1 MQATIIGIDC
11 ATKANKVGLAI
22 ATSSRGHTAVEEV
35 RLGSSGKGPD
45 DIVAEWVQQQEGP
58 TLLALD
64 APLGWPAPL
73 AQALPRHRAGA
84 KLPYDADETFRS
96 ENELRQRANRLFRR
110 DTDKYIFERTGKRSL
125 DIGADRIARTA
136 HAALALLEEL
146 RRRLDKPIPL
156 AWGPDISGV
165 SAIEVYPAAT
175 LKAHGIAYNPDSAEA
190 RQWLCDALGTRI
202 GMPSDSGAIL
212 RSRDALDAVTCV
224 LAGHDFLADQAL
236 RPENPILAE
245 QEGWI
250 WVRSPSLASVLNT
263 GS

>member
-1 MQATIIGIDC
+1 MQAATLVGIDC
-11 ATKANKVGLAI
+11 ATKANKVGLAL
-22 ATSSRGHTAVEEV
+22 ATFSDGRTTVEKV
-35 RLGSSGKGPD
+35 QLGSQRKPPAD
-45 DIVAEWVQQQEGP
+45 VVAEWVQDLEGP

-73 AQALPRHRAGA
+73 TRALPRHRAGA
-84 KLPYDADETFRS
+84 ELPYDVHQPSLTQD
-96 ENELRQRANRLFRR
+96 ELRQRADCLFRR

-146 RRRLDKPIPL
+146 RRRLEKPIPL
-156 AWGPDISGV
+156 AWTPDIGGV
-165 SAIEVYPAAT
+165 GAIEVYPAAT
-175 LKAHGIAYNPDSAEA
+175 LKAHGIPYNPDSAGA
-190 RQWLCDALGTRI
+190 RQHLCDALRTRI

-224 LAGHDFLADQAL
+224 LAGHDFLAGQAL

-250 WVRSPSLASVLNT
+250 WVRDPDIVSRA
-263 GS
+263 